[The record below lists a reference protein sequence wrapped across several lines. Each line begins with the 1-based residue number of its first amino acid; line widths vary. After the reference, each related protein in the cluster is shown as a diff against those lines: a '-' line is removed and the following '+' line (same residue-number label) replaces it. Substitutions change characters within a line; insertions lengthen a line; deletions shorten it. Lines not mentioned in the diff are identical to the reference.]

1 MFLHQRN
8 EKRQGRNNQPRIQH
22 HCHSILPL
30 RSHRQGL
37 RCRVRH
43 QADAVG
49 IQGTEVTFQP
59 VELIHTAA
67 LRVGID
73 TLKVVSVLKA

>member
-1 MFLHQRN
+1 MFLHRRN

-22 HCHSILPL
+22 HCHNILPL
-30 RSHRQGL
+30 RSRRQDL
-37 RCRVRH
+37 PYRVRH

-49 IQGTEVTFQP
+49 IQGTEVTFQR

-67 LRVGID
+67 LRVVID
-73 TLKVVSVLKA
+73 TPKVVSVLKA